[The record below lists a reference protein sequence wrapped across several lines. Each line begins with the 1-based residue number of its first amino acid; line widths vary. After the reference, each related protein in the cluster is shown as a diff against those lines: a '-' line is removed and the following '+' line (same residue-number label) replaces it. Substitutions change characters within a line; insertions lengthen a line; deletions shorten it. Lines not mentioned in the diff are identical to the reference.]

1 MDRLTA
7 FKRLVQAVA
16 RAAKISY
23 PLAELNDLL
32 ASASGPD
39 IEALPAPLLEDPYR
53 ANYVAAM
60 VELAAHRGRRFAAR
74 LDRDGATTRS
84 PSIHRSFS
92 EPASASPHGLSPT
105 ISPSKHLHW
114 FERWRSGL
122 TLSVERMCL
131 VFRARQATKDIDALL
146 IPAAELRRAAQRV
159 GQREGL
165 EDGWLN
171 DAVKG
176 FFSASGR
183 FEVYQEFSH
192 LKVFAPHP
200 EYLLAMKC
208 LAMRL
213 GEVPLS
219 DPPINATLLTFLG
232 AVTVH
237 LPRITTACP
246 IGNEQHW
253 AVCVFA

>member
-1 MDRLTA
+1 VERIC
-7 FKRLVQAVA
+7 Q
-16 RAAKISY
+16 
-23 PLAELNDLL
+23 LL
-32 ASASGPD
+32 
-39 IEALPAPLLEDPYR
+39 EALNA
-53 ANYVAAM
+53 
-60 VELAAHRGRRFAAR
+60 ELAAESVRGEIYLAG
-74 LDRDGATTRS
+74 GA
-84 PSIHRSFS
+84 
-92 EPASASPHGLSPT
+92 
-105 ISPSKHLHW
+105 
-114 FERWRSGL
+114 
-122 TLSVERMCL
+122 VMCL

-213 GEVPLS
+213 GEEFQDRNDVAVLLNVLGLRRLEEVEGVLARYFPLERYPVRTRYVLADLLG
-219 DPPINATLLTFLG
+219 DPDL
-232 AVTVH
+232 H
-237 LPRITTACP
+237 D
-246 IGNEQHW
+246 
-253 AVCVFA
+253 